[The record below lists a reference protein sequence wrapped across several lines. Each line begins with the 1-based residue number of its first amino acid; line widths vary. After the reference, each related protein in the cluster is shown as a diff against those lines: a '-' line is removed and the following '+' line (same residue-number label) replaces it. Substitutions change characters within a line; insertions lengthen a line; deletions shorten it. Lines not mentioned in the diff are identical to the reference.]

1 VSTEITDSASARE
14 PAVTAASEPLDD
26 VGDVDDLQVDLD
38 APNEHQLAGGANR
51 GLSLTLVIGG
61 LIGFIASFALMF
73 ERLEL
78 LKDPEHIPSCDF
90 GHAVISCASVM
101 ETSQAQAF
109 GFPNPLLGIA
119 AFAAVVGIGMALATG
134 ARVPRWFWLGLQA
147 GSLFGIGFVTWLQ
160 HQSLYSIGSLCPY
173 CMVVWVVMIPIFV
186 AVTAHNVQAGH
197 LRVSTGVRNTIVR
210 NQALIVLLWYVVIAA
225 AILIRFW
232 EDFFPA

>member
-1 VSTEITDSASARE
+1 VSTETTDGAMAHE
-14 PAVTAASEPLDD
+14 PAETETVDELDGLD
-26 VGDVDDLQVDLD
+26 EIDLD
-38 APNEHQLAGGANR
+38 APSDHQRSGGASR
-51 GLSLTLVIGG
+51 GLSLMLVIGG
-61 LIGFIASFALMF
+61 LIGFLASFALML

-78 LKDPEHIPSCDF
+78 LKDPDNVPTCDF

-119 AFAAVVGIGMALATG
+119 TFAAVVAIGMAVLPG

-147 GSLFGIGFVTWLQ
+147 GAVFGIGFVTWLQ
-160 HQSLYSIGSLCPY
+160 YQSLYTIGSLCPY

-186 AVTAHNVQAGH
+186 YVTAHNVQAGH
-197 LRVSTGVRNTIVR
+197 LPASTSVRNVLVR
-210 NQALIVLLWYVVIAA
+210 NKALIVLLWYVAISA
-225 AILIRFW
+225 AILIQFW